1 MSTAETKQP
10 QDITAPEGEPMVCSL
25 TGAIESSEVS
35 KSTSTKS
42 ASPKIPS
49 TKRSKRARD
58 AAASPPRK
66 RGRKPKLDADGNPLR
81 AKKKR
86 KKKEM
91 PTPDSAVDRVG
102 IFWALTPIPKRGKD
116 ILRDIGPYFTP
127 QKIDE
132 VLVRFIRDGKDHAD
146 NGDTED
152 SVHDETKSQTTT
164 DTPVKGLRLR
174 VLDWL
179 ATNWSKKHNEVVYS
193 EDDNTPAINV
203 NDDYNS
209 MLKFYGR
216 RFFDVFRRRERLYF
230 VHNGETFET
239 TVAQLNFMHWLDKTH
254 LLKYAAKNWKAIA
267 KDMSETISANQ
278 ARKRAA
284 REASKA
290 EKTLHG
296 GSATIKTVSRTSSS
310 EASNDHILKRQS
322 LSKPPARACHVFLAP
337 CVVKF
342 GANA

>member
-1 MSTAETKQP
+1 MSTEETKQP
-10 QDITAPEGEPMVCSL
+10 QDTTTPKGEPAVHAATDASL
-25 TGAIESSEVS
+25 KT
-35 KSTSTKS
+35 STSTR
-42 ASPKIPS
+42 PKQGRDPDNKTPS
-49 TKRSKRARD
+49 
-58 AAASPPRK
+58 PRK

-91 PTPDSAVDRVG
+91 PTTDSAVDCVG
-102 IFWALTPIPKRGKD
+102 IFWSLTPIPQRGKD

-132 VLVRFIRDGKDHAD
+132 VLVRFIRDGKDND
-146 NGDTED
+146 RDEDESPVRESPTTE
-152 SVHDETKSQTTT
+152 SPT
-164 DTPVKGLRLR
+164 KGLRLR

-193 EDDNTPAINV
+193 EDDSTPAINV

-284 REASKA
+284 REAAKVVVSGNASESGNGTKSGNATKPKTQKA
-290 EKTLHG
+290 TLEK
-296 GSATIKTVSRTSSS
+296 
-310 EASNDHILKRQS
+310 ASIDHVLKRQS
-322 LSKPPARACHVFLAP
+322 LSKPPARACHVFRAP